1 MYRGSKIRSLVGAVA
16 FSVGSILALTC
27 APASGVAPAHSTVG
41 TYTLKVHWT
50 NPVIKDTL
58 SMTINADH
66 TVDFGNSDVGNWS
79 TKHKKITIFVLSATY
94 LGTKT
99 PTGFSGTM
107 SNTDG
112 NSGTWT
118 ALFVSSGPLTSAVRP
133 SGAVT
138 GR

>member
-1 MYRGSKIRSLVGAVA
+1 M
-16 FSVGSILALTC
+16 
-27 APASGVAPAHSTVG
+27 
-41 TYTLKVHWT
+41 KVHCT
-50 NPVIKDTL
+50 NPVIEDPLPT
-58 SMTINADH
+58 TINADH
-66 TVDFGNSDVGNWS
+66 SVEFSNEDVGTWS
-79 TKHKKITIFVLSATY
+79 TKHKKITIFVSSATY